1 MYQNLKW
8 MGFHT
13 LQQSQNQNQNT
24 RDDNRIKGLYKGAEL
39 QIVEHILFGEN

>member
-1 MYQNLKW
+1 MYQNVKW

-24 RDDNRIKGLYKGAEL
+24 RDDNGIKGLYNRVL
-39 QIVEHILFGEN
+39 LRILTFCLMKIK